1 MGKIIEF
8 YEENE
13 KYFLILSGISLL
25 VSFFDIGNLPIDAAW
40 IAVLVCGLP
49 IIREAC
55 IGMITEFDIKADL
68 LVSIALI
75 AAVLLGEIFA
85 AGEIAVIM
93 AIGAMLEDR
102 TVAKARAG
110 IEKLVSLSPLQAT
123 RVADGTLEIIPTEE
137 IKEGDRLRILA
148 GETIPADGYIV
159 SGQTS
164 VDQSVI
170 TGESLPVDKDIND
183 EVYSGTVNQYGA
195 FDMFSTKNGDNG
207 TLQRMIRLVDS
218 ADAEKAKSV
227 RIADRFATW
236 IVIIALSAAALVWF
250 ATGEIIRS
258 VTILVVFCP
267 CALVLST
274 PTAIM
279 AAIGNV
285 TKYGILVR
293 EGDALE
299 RLAKTKRLFFDKTGT
314 ITYGK
319 PDVVKIIRFDE
330 TLSEDQFL
338 EIIAAGELNSEHPL
352 GKAIVRDYKTKRNQD
367 PPEPE
372 MFKLLPGKGVL
383 ATIFGKDVK
392 IGNEKLFDDFNM
404 TIPKEAEAAIETAI
418 KSGIENE
425 IENKIDTKNGTNST
439 IIYAAIDGVFS
450 GAIVMTDRI
459 REEISETVEQI
470 EKTDIECVLLTG
482 DNKATANY
490 IGKNAGIKEIHA
502 DLLPEDKL
510 IAVKESQTYGFPVC
524 MIGDGVNDAPALKA
538 ANVGV
543 AMGKIGSDISID
555 AADIV
560 LVSDEIQNLPHLLKL
575 SKRMMKTIQ
584 INFAFSLI
592 LNFIAII
599 LAANGTL
606 NPVMGALVHNLGSIL
621 VIINSALLL
630 NWGSRKLKMKKNAA
644 KETLYTK

>member
-1 MGKIIEF
+1 
-8 YEENE
+8 
-13 KYFLILSGISLL
+13 
-25 VSFFDIGNLPIDAAW
+25 
-40 IAVLVCGLP
+40 
-49 IIREAC
+49 
-55 IGMITEFDIKADL
+55 
-68 LVSIALI
+68 
-75 AAVLLGEIFA
+75 
-85 AGEIAVIM
+85 
-93 AIGAMLEDR
+93 
-102 TVAKARAG
+102 
-110 IEKLVSLSPLQAT
+110 
-123 RVADGTLEIIPTEE
+123 
-137 IKEGDRLRILA
+137 
-148 GETIPADGYIV
+148 
-159 SGQTS
+159 
-164 VDQSVI
+164 
-170 TGESLPVDKDIND
+170 
-183 EVYSGTVNQYGA
+183 
-195 FDMFSTKNGDNG
+195 
-207 TLQRMIRLVDS
+207 
-218 ADAEKAKSV
+218 
-227 RIADRFATW
+227 
-236 IVIIALSAAALVWF
+236 
-250 ATGEIIRS
+250 
-258 VTILVVFCP
+258 
-267 CALVLST
+267 
-274 PTAIM
+274 
-279 AAIGNV
+279 
-285 TKYGILVR
+285 
-293 EGDALE
+293 
-299 RLAKTKRLFFDKTGT
+299 
-314 ITYGK
+314 
-319 PDVVKIIRFDE
+319 
-330 TLSEDQFL
+330 
-338 EIIAAGELNSEHPL
+338 
-352 GKAIVRDYKTKRNQD
+352 
-367 PPEPE
+367 
-372 MFKLLPGKGVL
+372 MFKLPPGKGVL